1 MCLTPGMALNTPV
14 NDCSLIYKEV
24 SLLQEV
30 LVHGDVLQMEKS
42 REEKPVSPL
51 SAIVISNLKLIICIL
66 NCSSTSQK
74 TGSEEWR
81 NNSLSYW
88 LTLFFEE
95 NNVFE
100 EMNINMLISKHVID
114 CSVELKVLH
123 SAVQSENS
131 DSHRDF
137 ELW

>member
-1 MCLTPGMALNTPV
+1 MLHKGKIRNAEQRGNICWMCLTPGMAVNTPV

-81 NNSLSYW
+81 NNSLSY
-88 LTLFFEE
+88 
-95 NNVFE
+95 
-100 EMNINMLISKHVID
+100 
-114 CSVELKVLH
+114 
-123 SAVQSENS
+123 
-131 DSHRDF
+131 
-137 ELW
+137 

>member
-66 NCSSTSQK
+66 NCSSASQK

-81 NNSLSYW
+81 NSSLSYW
-88 LTLFFEE
+88 HTLFFEE

-114 CSVELKVLH
+114 SSVELKVLH

-131 DSHRDF
+131 QS
-137 ELW
+137 

>member
-1 MCLTPGMALNTPV
+1 MEREFALQMSCLLGISRVLHKGKIRNAEQRGSICWMCLTPGMALNTPV

-30 LVHGDVLQMEKS
+30 LVHGDMLQMEKP

-51 SAIVISNLKLIICIL
+51 SAIVISNLKLIICNL

-81 NNSLSYW
+81 NSSLSY
-88 LTLFFEE
+88 
-95 NNVFE
+95 
-100 EMNINMLISKHVID
+100 
-114 CSVELKVLH
+114 
-123 SAVQSENS
+123 
-131 DSHRDF
+131 
-137 ELW
+137 

>member
-30 LVHGDVLQMEKS
+30 LVHGDVLQMEKPW
-42 REEKPVSPL
+42 EEKPVSPL
-51 SAIVISNLKLIICIL
+51 SAIVISNLKLIICNL

-81 NNSLSYW
+81 INSLSYW
-88 LTLFFEE
+88 LTLLFEE

-100 EMNINMLISKHVID
+100 EMNMLISKHIID
-114 CSVELKVLH
+114 SSVELKVLH

>member
-30 LVHGDVLQMEKS
+30 LVHGDVLQMEKPW
-42 REEKPVSPL
+42 EEKPVSPL
-51 SAIVISNLKLIICIL
+51 SAIVISNLKLIICNL

-81 NNSLSYW
+81 NSSLSYW
-88 LTLFFEE
+88 HTLFFEE

-100 EMNINMLISKHVID
+100 EMNINMLISKHVTD
-114 CSVELKVLH
+114 SSVELKVLH